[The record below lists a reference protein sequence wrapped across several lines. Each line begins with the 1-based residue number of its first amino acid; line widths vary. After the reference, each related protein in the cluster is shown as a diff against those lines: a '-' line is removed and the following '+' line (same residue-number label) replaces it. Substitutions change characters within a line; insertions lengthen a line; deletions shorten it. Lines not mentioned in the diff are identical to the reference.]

1 MIEKYMTG
9 KKTKQQSES
18 RKKANADIKR
28 ICTQKKLGTTHEMN
42 STPNVGPE
50 LAEAIFGKV
59 FGGNPKTGEVPGA
72 RPMTDQEFWQFAYK
86 GLKRLVSDPE
96 NLDDLFN
103 MEALFG
109 ESSDVDLYDILRF
122 LPRPDDSQ

>member
-9 KKTKQQSES
+9 KKMKQQSES

-28 ICTQKKLGTTHEMN
+28 ICTQKTSGTPHEKN
-42 STPNVGPE
+42 TSPDVGPE

-59 FGGNPKTGEVPGA
+59 FGGNPETGEVPGA

-103 MEALFG
+103 MDALFG
-109 ESSDVDLYDILRF
+109 ESSDVDVYDILRF
-122 LPRPDDSQ
+122 LPRPDDIQ

>member
-9 KKTKQQSES
+9 KQTKPQSES

-28 ICTQKKLGTTHEMN
+28 ICTNKTSGSTHETNM
-42 STPNVGPE
+42 TPNVGPE
-50 LAEAIFGKV
+50 LAEALFGKV
-59 FGGNPKTGEVPGA
+59 FGGNPETGEVPGA
-72 RPMTDQEFWQFAYK
+72 RPMTDKEFWQFAYK
-86 GLKRLVSDPE
+86 ALKRLVSDPE

-109 ESSDVDLYDILRF
+109 ESSDVDVYDILRF
-122 LPRPDDSQ
+122 IHRPDDTQ

>member
-9 KKTKQQSES
+9 KKTKQPSES
-18 RKKANADIKR
+18 RKNANADIKR
-28 ICTQKKLGTTHEMN
+28 ICSKKKS
-42 STPNVGPE
+42 STPHETDVTPDVGPE
-50 LAEAIFGKV
+50 LAEALFGKV

-72 RPMTDQEFWQFAYK
+72 RPMTDKEFWQFAYK

-96 NLDDLFN
+96 NLDALFN

-109 ESSDVDLYDILRF
+109 ESPDVDVHDILRF
-122 LPRPDDSQ
+122 LNQPDDNQ